1 MSAEPHG
8 YERGGIVDGVNLG
21 TSALG
26 VLTALL
32 GAVILAL
39 GAQLQHRGLARVRS
53 EDTEARRGALRLA
66 HIVRLPQNRRWLG
79 GVVLTG
85 VAMLLNLLSLRLA
98 PLIVVQPLGV
108 LALITTALLNAA
120 AHAYRLTW
128 ASVGAM
134 ALCAAGIG
142 TFVTVG
148 AFTARNRV
156 VSDDRLGQI
165 LAVLAAVAVVVALGV
180 VLLRERFPATVNVLA
195 AGVLSGFVVT
205 LAKTVVTRVSVGE
218 LGWLTILGVVALVAV
233 AATGVYFV
241 QSAYTSGP
249 VDLIVA
255 GLTILDP
262 LVAVSL
268 GVVVLGEAGQTP
280 GWAIAAQSA
289 GAAAA
294 IGGVF
299 LLARHHP
306 QGVR

>member
-1 MSAEPHG
+1 M
-8 YERGGIVDGVNLG
+8 NLG

-26 VLTALL
+26 VLTAVV
-32 GAVILAL
+32 GAIILAI
-39 GAQLQHRGLARVRS
+39 GAQLQHRGLAGVRS
-53 EDTEARRGALRLA
+53 EDGEARRGALRLA
-66 HIVRLPQNRRWLG
+66 HIVRLPQNRRWVG

-85 VAMLLNLLSLRLA
+85 AAMLLNLLSLRLA

-108 LALITTALLNAA
+108 VALITTALLNAA

-128 ASVGAM
+128 PSVGAM

-156 VSDDRLGQI
+156 VSDGDLGQI
-165 LAVLAAVAVVVALGV
+165 LAVLAVTGVVVTLA
-180 VLLRERFPATVNVLA
+180 VLLFRRRFPATVNVLA

-218 LGWLTILGVVALVAV
+218 LGWLTLLGATALAVV
-233 AATGVYFV
+233 AATSVYFV

-268 GVVVLGEAGQTP
+268 GVLVLGETARTP
-280 GWAIAAQSA
+280 GWAIAAQSVSA
-289 GAAAA
+289 VAAVV
-294 IGGVF
+294 GVF
-299 LLARHHP
+299 LLARNHP
-306 QGVR
+306 QAVR